1 MKEQITYKY
10 AAPGSEQFS
19 KLQDFAE
26 TFNHSIVPH
35 PQINVYGYYRNNVC
49 FGYCDHVY
57 IPIVYPAFH
66 PKFTRPKDV
75 IQAMSDWKAY
85 MQLSKQDGFV
95 GVPLEESRPNFPN
108 STMEK
113 LGMKQLKRELFS
125 IN

>member
-35 PQINVYGYYRNNVC
+35 NVC

-57 IPIVYPAFH
+57 IPIAYPAFH

-75 IQAMSDWKAY
+75 IQVMSDWKAH
-85 MQLSKQDGFV
+85 MQLSKQDGYV
-95 GVPLEESRPNFPN
+95 GVPLEDARPNFPN
-108 STMEK
+108 SIMEK
-113 LGMKQLKRELFS
+113 LGMTQLKREIFS